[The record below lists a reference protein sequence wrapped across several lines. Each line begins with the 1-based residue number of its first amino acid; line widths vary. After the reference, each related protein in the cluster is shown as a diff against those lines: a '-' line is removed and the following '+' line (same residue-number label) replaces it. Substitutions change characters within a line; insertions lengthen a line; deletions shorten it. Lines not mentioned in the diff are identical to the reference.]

1 MKTMG
6 FWEVFVEVLE
16 NFQEEQLI
24 VPLGFGLFKAK
35 AFCCFFLNGFILP
48 WDSSPFCNPSHLG
61 EYVFYMFPTTNG

>member
-6 FWEVFVEVLE
+6 FWEVKVEVLE

-35 AFCCFFLNGFILP
+35 VFFFLT
-48 WDSSPFCNPSHLG
+48 DS
-61 EYVFYMFPTTNG
+61 FYRGMHHRFVTHHI